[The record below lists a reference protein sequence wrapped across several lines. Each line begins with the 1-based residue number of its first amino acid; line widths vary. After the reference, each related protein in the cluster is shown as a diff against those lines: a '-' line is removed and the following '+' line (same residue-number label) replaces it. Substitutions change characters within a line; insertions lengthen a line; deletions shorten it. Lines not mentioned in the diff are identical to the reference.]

1 MHGVMNINEFNIL
14 QGNNFDETVE
24 VMLDVV
30 AAAVAVSAAVL
41 TQTPAAVAWPRS
53 AAVVSPRTAAAAA
66 VAA

>member
-30 AAAVAVSAAVL
+30 VAAAAAVAAAAVLIKTLAAVL
-41 TQTPAAVAWPRS
+41 TQTPAAVA
-53 AAVVSPRTAAAAA
+53 A
-66 VAA
+66 VA